1 MPLSV
6 QLVQHSCLLAYI
18 EYNGTWM
25 ELANLVDLTNRNI
38 AFNVFVAL
46 SIDQFKLIAIWDS

>member
-1 MPLSV
+1 
-6 QLVQHSCLLAYI
+6 
-18 EYNGTWM
+18 M

-46 SIDQFKLIAIWDS
+46 SFDQFKLIAIWDS